1 MPAMNPFRFALPVA
15 LLLSLPATK
24 AARAEPAASAC
35 ERANFRVIVDVGH
48 SAESPGAI
56 SARGVT
62 EFEFNLKLAQTVEKT
77 LRDAGFAKTVL
88 LVSTGKSKP
97 SMYQRVARVN
107 EMTADLL
114 LSIHH
119 DAVPKSFLE
128 KWEYDGKPRVYSDRF
143 KGHSIFV
150 SEENV
155 ERKSSLMFGEMLGE
169 QLKARGMAYTP
180 HYTESFMGKF
190 QRTLLDAFSGVYRYD
205 TLWLLKKSQMPA
217 VLLEAGSIIN
227 RDEEVLMTSLERQS
241 LVSAAVK
248 DAVETF
254 CLAMVRP
261 NTVLVAK
268 THAPQQTS
276 QARPRKHRR
285 IAEAPREPEFVQPTL
300 PSY

>member
-1 MPAMNPFRFALPVA
+1 MNRHRLFLSALIVS
-15 LLLSLPATK
+15 LL
-24 AARAEPAASAC
+24 AANAAQAEPAARCAR
-35 ERANFRVIVDVGH
+35 ENFRLIVDVGH

-62 EFEFNLKLAQTVEKT
+62 EYEFNLKLGQVVEKT
-77 LRDAGFAKTVL
+77 LLDAGFSKTVL
-88 LVSTGKSKP
+88 LVSTGKNKP

-114 LSIHH
+114 LSLHH

-128 KWEYDGKPRVYSDRF
+128 KWEYGGKQRVYSDRF

-155 ERKSSLMFGEMLGE
+155 DRKSSLVFGNLLGE

-190 QRTLLDAFSGVYRYD
+190 QRTLLDAMAGVYRYD

-227 RDEEVLMTSLERQS
+227 RDEELLMSSPERQA
-241 LVSAAVK
+241 LVGAAIT
-248 DAVETF
+248 DAVDKY
-254 CLAMVRP
+254 C
-261 NTVLVAK
+261 VAQAGQK
-268 THAPQQTS
+268 TPRVVAA
-276 QARPRKHRR
+276 ARPER
-285 IAEAPREPEFVQPTL
+285 IAPRVKQSKRGSGAEAAAQPDVYAQSSIA
-300 PSY
+300 SY